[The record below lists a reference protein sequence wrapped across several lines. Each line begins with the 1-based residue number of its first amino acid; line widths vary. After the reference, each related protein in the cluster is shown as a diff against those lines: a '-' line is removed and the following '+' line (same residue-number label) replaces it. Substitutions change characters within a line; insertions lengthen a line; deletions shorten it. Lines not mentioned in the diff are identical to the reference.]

1 MSRAQKIYLLILSLY
16 VIFDFVLG
24 SLVSLF
30 LWEQTKNIQ
39 TILSYHFFLFLSI
52 IVFTQFGSHRLQS
65 STPNSIYSLSIVLGV
80 IQAFLLYLFQ
90 HNLSSMIPIIGFTSG
105 GVIGLQAVSSG
116 RITQSIQSGDSLRFI
131 SLKSATTNLVAL
143 LTIPILTYLI
153 THYGTYSFSYI
164 LGLVIGVV
172 LILSVRLLPL
182 TRESS
187 SYRPILAMR
196 NLWSLPEMR
205 NYIFSRFIYGF
216 FNGPIWAVL
225 GIITFRFVGNLAV
238 WGIISTLLSLT
249 QILGSYFFG
258 KLQSRQYQI
267 SYAVIA
273 TLLFGSVTLFL
284 GINWN
289 FITFMGY
296 QIGLT
301 LLGITFSLQFENTTF
316 ELLNLDALTSSY
328 QKEIVGLGE
337 ICLGL
342 GRLAIIGLLIVIN
355 FNFDNEL
362 YVRLLLLGI
371 ASIPL
376 LISSR
381 QKSAILYT

>member
-24 SLVSLF
+24 SLVCIF

-52 IVFTQFGSHRLQS
+52 VIFTQFGSRRLQS
-65 STPNSIYSLSIVLGV
+65 NTPNNIYSLSIGLGV
-80 IQAFLLYLFQ
+80 LQALLLYLFQ
-90 HNLSSMIPIIGFTSG
+90 HNLGSMVPIIGFTSG

-116 RITQSIQSGDSLRFI
+116 RITQAIQSGDSLRFI
-131 SLKSATTNLVAL
+131 SLKSAVTNLVSL

-153 THYGTYSFSYI
+153 THSGSYSFSYV
-164 LGLVIGVV
+164 LGLIVGII
-172 LILSVRLLPL
+172 LILLVRLLPL
-182 TRESS
+182 TRDST
-187 SYRPILAMR
+187 SYRPILAMQY
-196 NLWSLPEMR
+196 LWSLPQMR

-258 KLQSRQYQI
+258 KLNSRQYQI

-296 QIGLT
+296 QFGLT

-316 ELLNLDALTSSY
+316 ELLNLDSLTNAY
-328 QKEIVGLGE
+328 QKEIIGLGE
-337 ICLGL
+337 LCLGI
-342 GRLAIIGLLIVIN
+342 GRLTIIGSLILTN

-362 YVRLLLLGI
+362 YVRFLLLGI

-376 LISSR
+376 LISTR
-381 QKSAILYT
+381 QKSAILHS